1 MIYLAKSR
9 LSKIILFLGLISI
22 LITTIKY
29 LSLKI
34 FFVQVIIFY
43 IFISSTD
50 CNIYGKCYSTGYFY
64 LLLAIIVTLF
74 LIFDYFGVFNSYKKL
89 VRRLYSIY
97 ESSNDSNFKQI
108 IFANENEITQ
118 FYKTRTLPKII
129 NKNFKHTTINEELDE
144 DDIKTINRNNKNL
157 LNNNIDE
164 ADNVLI

>member
-34 FFVQVIIFY
+34 FLVQVIIFY

-164 ADNVLI
+164 ADNLLI